1 MPPTWQPFAPH
12 PHSHPQLASSFA
24 GGPDHSWGI
33 WMFLPLLGP
42 PFFWNPPHLEASLLV
57 AKNILSLINFFRAKC

>member
-1 MPPTWQPFAPH
+1 
-12 PHSHPQLASSFA
+12 
-24 GGPDHSWGI
+24 
-33 WMFLPLLGP
+33 MFLLLLGP